1 MQCEIVGSDEA
12 MLSALSD
19 LSQRILQPTDF
30 ESTPADRLTGA
41 IRVAIGV
48 KLDSHL
54 RLRRYDSDTKFS
66 NIFLTFF

>member
-54 RLRRYDSDTKFS
+54 LARKSVDMTRTQSFQ
-66 NIFLTFF
+66 IFF